1 MNSDLNKMNN
11 ILGILNVKYN
21 SCKNDT
27 ATTIF
32 TPLLCV
38 SSQIFVT

>member
-1 MNSDLNKMNN
+1 MNSDLNKMND

-27 ATTIF
+27 ATNILTL
-32 TPLLCV
+32 TLSV
-38 SSQIFVT
+38 SHLKFL